1 VPAFL
6 IDIKDAY
13 SSASKTQ
20 IIEDMLLDHL
30 ESMQKKNTLSGE
42 DEEQDPTIE
51 LWLLY
56 FLAQHNHFLRNFDKS
71 IEYINLAIAHT
82 PTVVELYVLKA

>member
-1 VPAFL
+1 
-6 IDIKDAY
+6 
-13 SSASKTQ
+13 
-20 IIEDMLLDHL
+20 
-30 ESMQKKNTLSGE
+30 LSGE